1 MVQFLHFQTR
11 KVFVFDQTEGFVA
24 MCKVS
29 DAVCKLRQSELVSLE
44 YIGSGPIRDR
54 VPGHH
59 AAKLLELGLVE
70 VSCGRLEHTPLG
82 RRTVRR
88 FDLRQMGSFRDSK
101 LH

>member
-1 MVQFLHFQTR
+1 MVQFLLIPPCMI
-11 KVFVFDQTEGFVA
+11 VVLDLLEGFVA

-59 AAKLLELGLVE
+59 AAKLLDLGLVE
-70 VSCGRLEHTPLG
+70 VSCGRLEHTPMG
-82 RRTVRR
+82 RRAMKR
-88 FDLRQMGSFRDSK
+88 FNLRQMGSFRDGPV
-101 LH
+101 H

>member
-1 MVQFLHFQTR
+1 
-11 KVFVFDQTEGFVA
+11 

-29 DAVCKLRQSELVSLE
+29 DAVCKLRQSEFVSLE
-44 YIGSGPIRDR
+44 YIGSGPIRGR

-82 RRTVRR
+82 RRTVKR
-88 FDLRQMGSFRDSK
+88 FDLRQMETFRDARP
-101 LH
+101 H